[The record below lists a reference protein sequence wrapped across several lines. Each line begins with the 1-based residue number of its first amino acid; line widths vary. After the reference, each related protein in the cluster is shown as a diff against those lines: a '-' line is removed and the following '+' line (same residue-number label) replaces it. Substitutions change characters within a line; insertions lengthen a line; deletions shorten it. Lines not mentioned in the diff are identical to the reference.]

1 MERRIFV
8 VLVLMA
14 AVAAYG
20 SDGSVRLVNFDA
32 QHFVGPVCYPGD
44 PCGWPGV
51 VEVNRIGVGIW
62 GLNGP
67 VCYPG
72 DPCGPWPGGL
82 TVGSPQSAWIV
93 EQFNGPM
100 CMPGDPCGSGTI
112 EVGSRINFGGPMC
125 FPGDPCGPGGVRVSL
140 VRDAWGG
147 AKFNGPMCMPG
158 DPCGPGTTAELN
170 RMEFAGPMCFPGDP
184 CGLRV
189 GVVSHTSDPMLGLN
203 LVADG
208 PVCLPHEVCGPQ
220 RTVIGSRPIKAH
232 SGIEQDLA

>member
-1 MERRIFV
+1 MERRIFA

-125 FPGDPCGPGGVRVSL
+125 FPGDPCG
-140 VRDAWGG
+140 
-147 AKFNGPMCMPG
+147 
-158 DPCGPGTTAELN
+158 
-170 RMEFAGPMCFPGDP
+170 
-184 CGLRV
+184 LRV

-232 SGIEQDLA
+232 SGIEQDLASLVDMLLVKRLPDQLLKDGPVCLPHEPCGPGMLG